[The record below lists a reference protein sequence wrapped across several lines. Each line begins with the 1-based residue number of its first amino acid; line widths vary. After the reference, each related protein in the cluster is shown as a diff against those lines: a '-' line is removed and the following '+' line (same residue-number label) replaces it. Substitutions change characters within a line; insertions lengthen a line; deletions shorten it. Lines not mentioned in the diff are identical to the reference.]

1 MAQIQAGS
9 CLCMCN
15 LIVVVQSLIV
25 PSLNLTPITLRWE
38 PDVKQCLT
46 RVSIQIY
53 AGTDPSYCLPSIC
66 PICRICSWHSRWITS
81 HIKWNLAWCGTL
93 WLTLL
98 DAGVWTLNL
107 GQGGPTIWG
116 TFNTP
121 AMVPYLETCQ
131 GQNVTTE
138 NVPKSHMQHVAIN
151 YFFPYFSWQSIP

>member
-1 MAQIQAGS
+1 MIPLYLKHRQNLYKNSMFQHTVIMVTVISMTDLICHSGS
-9 CLCMCN
+9 CSTMCH

-25 PSLNLTPITLRWE
+25 LSLNLTPITLRWE

-46 RVSIQIY
+46 RVSVQIY

-98 DAGVWTLNL
+98 DAGVWSLNL
-107 GQGGPTIWG
+107 GQGGP
-116 TFNTP
+116 N
-121 AMVPYLETCQ
+121 YLR
-131 GQNVTTE
+131 
-138 NVPKSHMQHVAIN
+138 H
-151 YFFPYFSWQSIP
+151 F